1 MVFDLLTFFAQS
13 VILITM
19 IARTSDIAHDHL
31 STKSTDLAFGSMAA
45 FRRAASQLVDQ
56 VSSR

>member
-1 MVFDLLTFFAQS
+1 MVFDLLTFAQS

-31 STKSTDLAFGSMAA
+31 STKSTDLAFSSMAA
-45 FRRAASQLVDQ
+45 FWRVASQLVDQ
-56 VSSR
+56 VNSR